1 MGVNLKSLVRTKQLT
16 LEDLKGKKNRRLKRL
31 EEESKILY

>member
-1 MGVNLKSLVRTKQLT
+1 MGVNLRQIVSPETISLEK
-16 LEDLKGKKNRRLKRL
+16 LKGKKNRRLKRL